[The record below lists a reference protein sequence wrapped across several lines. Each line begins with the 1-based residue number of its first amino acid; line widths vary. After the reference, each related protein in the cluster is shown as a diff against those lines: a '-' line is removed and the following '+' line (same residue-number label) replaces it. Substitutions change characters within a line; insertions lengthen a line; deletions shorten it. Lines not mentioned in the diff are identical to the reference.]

1 MPFEPKTQAFNAKI
15 NTIVLG
21 TGDKAVQIGGN
32 NVLPFYSFD
41 APMENAPRIGVE
53 ITDEALEEYVQPKLK
68 AFYDGCGTLAEMAAR
83 AQDIQG
89 VSFLVLHLKGADPN
103 GRNRSV
109 EECVEL
115 AGSIADAVELPLVIM
130 GCKDIEKD
138 AELFAKISEKLSGKN
153 ILVLSAR
160 EENYKTVGASAA
172 LAYGQKVG
180 AESAV
185 DINLAKQ
192 LNTVMTQ
199 MGVNPASIVMQAG
212 SAAAGYGFEYLA
224 STIERIKLAALG
236 QGDAQ
241 LQMPIMTPV
250 SPETW
255 GVKEA
260 IMPEAEMP
268 EWGDAEERGIEMEI
282 ATASACLASGSDAI
296 IMRHPDAIKAIAR
309 MIDELV

>member
-1 MPFEPKTQAFNAKI
+1 MPFTPKTQAFNAKT
-15 NTIVLG
+15 NTVVLG

-41 APMENAPRIGVE
+41 APIENAPKIGAE
-53 ITDEALEEYVQPKLK
+53 ITDGAPEEYVQPKMK
-68 AFYDGCGTLAEMAAR
+68 AFYDGCSSVEEMAVR
-83 AQDIQG
+83 AQSIPG
-89 VSFLVLHLKGADPN
+89 VSFVVLHLKGADPN
-103 GRNRSV
+103 GSNKSV
-109 EECVEL
+109 EECAAL
-115 AGSIADAVELPLVIM
+115 AESVAAKIELPLVIM
-130 GCKDIEKD
+130 GCKDIAKD
-138 AELFAKISEKLSGKN
+138 AELFTKISEKLAGKN

-199 MGVNPASIVMQAG
+199 LGVNPESIVMQAG
-212 SAAAGYGFEYLA
+212 SAAAGYGLEYLA
-224 STIERIKLAALG
+224 STLERIKLAALG

-241 LQMPIMTPV
+241 LQMPIMTPI

-255 GVKEA
+255 VVKEA

-282 ATASACLASGSDAI
+282 ATASACLAGGSDAI
-296 IMRHPDAIKAIAR
+296 IMRHPDAIEAIAR